1 FGVLLTGSG
10 QLLHARR
17 RLLKRGRL
25 FLGGGG
31 DLLRPRREL
40 LGGEGRALG
49 RLPRL
54 TDDDA
59 QLVDEGVEPA
69 GQLAELV
76 LASDLEPSGPRAF
89 PRGDISEQPPGLAQ
103 GAR

>member
-1 FGVLLTGSG
+1 RPSDLLHRGDRGAHDPPAPLGRVPRLHRELTGLARAVGVLLDGSG

-40 LGGEGRALG
+40 LGGEGRAPPPSWRG
-49 RLPRL
+49 SP
-54 TDDDA
+54 
-59 QLVDEGVEPA
+59 PA
-69 GQLAELV
+69 RS
-76 LASDLEPSGPRAF
+76 ASP
-89 PRGDISEQPPGLAQ
+89 
-103 GAR
+103 